1 MSLRVAIQMDPI
13 AGIDITGDTSFAFA
27 LEAQRRGHELYYYL
41 PDSLTLDGRTLY
53 ADLHKIHVRDEIGN
67 HVDEQDAIYT
77 DLSAMDV
84 ILMRQDPPFDMSYIT
99 ATHMLEHL
107 PATTMVVNN
116 PAEVRN
122 APEKILVL
130 DFPEL
135 MPPTMVSRNEAAI
148 ISFRQTHKDIIIK
161 PLYGNGGAGV
171 FLLKQD
177 DKNFNA
183 LLEMFFNASREPVMV
198 QAFLPEVTKGDKR
211 IILIDGE
218 PVGAINRIPS
228 KDEARSNMHVG
239 GKATA
244 TELTPRDIEI
254 CQTIGPVLKERGLLF
269 VGIDVIGDYL
279 TEINVTS
286 PTGIREFERFTGI
299 NLAEKTFDAIEKN
312 HKSYKTNR
320 ILR

>member
-1 MSLRVAIQMDPI
+1 MRLNVAVQMDPI

-27 LEAQRRGHELYYYL
+27 LEAQRRGHKLYYYL
-41 PDSLTLDGRTLY
+41 PDSLTLDEGVVYGQLREITL
-53 ADLHKIHVRDEIGN
+53 RDEVGN
-67 HVDEQDAIYT
+67 HVDEGAPSYQP
-77 DLSAMDV
+77 LSQMDV
-84 ILMRQDPPFDMSYIT
+84 ILMRQDPPFDMAYIT
-99 ATHMLEHL
+99 ATHLLEHL
-107 PATTMVVNN
+107 PPRTMVVNN

-122 APEKILVL
+122 APEKIMVL
-130 DFPEL
+130 DFPDL
-135 MPPTMVSRNEAAI
+135 MPPTMVSRDDSAIAA
-148 ISFRQTHKDIIIK
+148 FREKHQDIIIK

-171 FLLKQD
+171 FLIKQG

-198 QAFLPEVTKGDKR
+198 QAYLPEVTKGDKR
-211 IILIDGE
+211 IILIDGKA
-218 PVGAINRIPS
+218 VGAINRIPS
-228 KDEARSNMHVG
+228 ADEARSNMHVG

-244 TELTPRDIEI
+244 TELSARDKEI
-254 CQTIGPVLKERGLLF
+254 CDAIGPTLKERGLLF

-299 NLAEKTFDAIEKN
+299 SLAAQTWDAIEAN
-312 HKSYKTNR
+312 HGSYKTNR